1 MSRGL
6 LISMAAGGLLA
17 SLVAMPVSPLHAQA
31 KPAVKTNVK
40 ADTIAKSNVKAD
52 LKADMKADDFFI
64 REVAA
69 DNLLQEHLGDIA
81 QRRATD
87 PAVKQY
93 AQRMVTDHTK
103 ANQELLN
110 VASRGGLN
118 FKPGLGPKHEQKVDR
133 LQKVD
138 KKAFDRQYAR
148 MMIETHND
156 DVTYFETEGKQAHAA
171 PVRNYVDRTLPMWQ
185 DHLNAAKQLAVK
197 VGADTTGA
205 VNAAARAS
213 VKNKKK

>member
-17 SLVAMPVSPLHAQA
+17 SLVAMPVFPLHAQA

-40 ADTIAKSNVKAD
+40 ADTNAKSNA
-52 LKADMKADDFFI
+52 KADMKADDYFI

-93 AQRMVTDHTK
+93 AQRMVTEHTK

-138 KKAFDRQYAR
+138 KKAFDRQYAT

-156 DVTYFETEGKQAHAA
+156 DVSYFENEGKQAHAA
-171 PVRNYVDRTLPMWQ
+171 PVKNYVDRTLPMWQ

-205 VNAAARAS
+205 VNAAHAS
-213 VKNKKK
+213 VKKK